1 MTDTEPL
8 DAFRVSE
15 GVVFRELEGE
25 AVLLN
30 LDSGMYFGLDQ
41 VGTRVWQLLAEHQ
54 RVPAV
59 IEKMLEEYEVGR
71 EALEADVARLV
82 AALLDKGLLVQG
94 DAAGDP

>member
-1 MTDTEPL
+1 MTDTKPL
-8 DAFRVSE
+8 DSFRVSE

-54 RVPAV
+54 RVPLV
-59 IEKMLEEYEVGR
+59 IEKMLEEYEVER
-71 EALEADVARLV
+71 VALEADVARLL
-82 AALLDKGLLVQG
+82 AALVDKGLLVQG
-94 DAAGDP
+94 DAAAGP